1 MKDAFYDSFEVNN
14 NTGDVK
20 DIKKNTEL
28 YKQIYIKEEA
38 MKNID
43 ENLKNTNENL
53 KNINNSIYR
62 LRDGAD
68 YFNNLSYK
76 SKLTLLG
83 LLFVGSHV
91 LTEILKV
98 LTNASIARL
107 YHFFKKY
114 EDKYKGKEND
124 IYYFMDDLHKYIYN
138 KNLFGDKFI
147 V

>member
-1 MKDAFYDSFEVNN
+1 MEEIMKGEFYDSFEVDMETGNVTDKINN
-14 NTGDVK
+14 
-20 DIKKNTEL
+20 EL
-28 YKQIYIKEEA
+28 YKQIYMKEET
-38 MKNID
+38 MKSID
-43 ENLKNTNENL
+43 ENL

-98 LTNASIARL
+98 LTNASMARL

>member
-1 MKDAFYDSFEVNN
+1 MKGEFYDSFEVDMETGNVTDKINN
-14 NTGDVK
+14 
-20 DIKKNTEL
+20 EL
-28 YKQIYIKEEA
+28 YKQIYMKEET
-38 MKNID
+38 MKSID
-43 ENLKNTNENL
+43 ENL

-98 LTNASIARL
+98 LTNASMARL